1 MSAIMKQLIMII
13 FQEIMSK
20 LLEEMEQIT
29 LELHQTDG
37 KEIQIMHHHLTINQ
51 LGLMLTELLS
61 IQNTWT
67 LKYPSQIQFQLME
80 VVITKSIT
88 LQIYLDKSG
97 EFLSKMELLM
107 PELLQIDGRAILN
120 TSHLTI
126 INQPGLMLIELLSIQ
141 SISML
146 KFQNQTQCQSME
158 AVIMKHIT
166 LQIFQDSLG
175 EFLIKTVL
183 QT

>member
-1 MSAIMKQLIMII
+1 M
-13 FQEIMSK
+13 
-20 LLEEMEQIT
+20 
-29 LELHQTDG
+29 
-37 KEIQIMHHHLTINQ
+37 
-51 LGLMLTELLS
+51 
-61 IQNTWT
+61 
-67 LKYPSQIQFQLME
+67 
-80 VVITKSIT
+80 KSIT